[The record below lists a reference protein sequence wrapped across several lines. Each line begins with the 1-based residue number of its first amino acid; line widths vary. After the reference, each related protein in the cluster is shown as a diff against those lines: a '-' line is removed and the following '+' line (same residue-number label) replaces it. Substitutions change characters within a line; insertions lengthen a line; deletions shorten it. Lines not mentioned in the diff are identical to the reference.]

1 MLRVERRASAGAPTH
16 VVSLPY
22 DERKKSRL
30 RVRSEAGQELAIV
43 LERGSTLRDGELLA
57 AESGEIVLV
66 RAAEEAVS
74 EVVSEDALLLARA
87 AYHLG
92 NRHVPLQIAPG
103 VLRYQHDYVLD
114 GMCRELGLEV
124 VKKSAPFE
132 PEGGAYG
139 GHTHTHAT
147 GDHALAP
154 RYRPVRSGVR
164 STRSDE
170 ERAEEEQ
177 HSHPHPSRS

>member
-66 RAAEEAVS
+66 RAGPS
-74 EVVSEDALLLARA
+74 GALQPVAT
-87 AYHLG
+87 LG
-92 NRHVPLQIAPG
+92 VPP
-103 VLRYQHDYVLD
+103 LR
-114 GMCRELGLEV
+114 
-124 VKKSAPFE
+124 
-132 PEGGAYG
+132 
-139 GHTHTHAT
+139 
-147 GDHALAP
+147 
-154 RYRPVRSGVR
+154 
-164 STRSDE
+164 
-170 ERAEEEQ
+170 
-177 HSHPHPSRS
+177 